1 MGDFT
6 RDVKRLLS
14 RDGCSFVRHGKG
26 DHEIWYTP
34 ILNRHFTV
42 DGRIKKRSS
51 ANETLKSA
59 GIKEKL

>member
-26 DHEIWYTP
+26 DHEIWYSP
-34 ILNRHFTV
+34 ILSRHFTV

-59 GIKEKL
+59 GIKDKL

>member
-6 RDVKRLLS
+6 RDVKRTLS
-14 RDGCSFVRHGKG
+14 RDGCSFVRYGKG
-26 DHEIWYTP
+26 DHEIGYTP
-34 ILNRHFTV
+34 ILDRYFTV

-51 ANETLKSA
+51 ANETLKGA